1 MTITPELIGIAVLAL
16 LVVFA
21 AGAGSGTFLGK
32 LWTKAKAW
40 DAAEASKLKAEF
52 TKIEAVVSSDAK
64 TVKAVGEVG
73 LDELTGLIS
82 GWKTEL
88 AAAVAARVKADA
100 AATAA
105 AAALAASK
113 SKPIAANLAAT
124 TTTTTA
130 SADGATSA

>member
-1 MTITPELIGIAVLAL
+1 MTITPELIGLAILAL

-21 AGAGSGTFLGK
+21 AGAGSGTFLGN

-40 DAAEASKLKAEF
+40 DAAEAAKAKAEF
-52 TKIEAVVSSDAK
+52 SKIEAAVSTDAK
-64 TVKAVGEVG
+64 VVKATAEVG
-73 LDELTGLIS
+73 WDEFAGLIS

-113 SKPIAANLAAT
+113 NTPIAANLAAT
-124 TTTTTA
+124 TTTSAA
-130 SADGATSA
+130 SADSATSA